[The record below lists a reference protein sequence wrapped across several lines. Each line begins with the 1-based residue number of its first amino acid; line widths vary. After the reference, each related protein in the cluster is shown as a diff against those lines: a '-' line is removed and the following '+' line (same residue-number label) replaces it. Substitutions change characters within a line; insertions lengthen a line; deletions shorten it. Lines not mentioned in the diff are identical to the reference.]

1 MLLTPQE
8 DETKLAAECALV
20 GGLLGC
26 GDGAREVGGKPTLAK
41 IMRGLAAG
49 AVRARCE
56 LRERRIQV
64 SSRSIRTQPRART
77 TNDSCP
83 SIRGVLLQRQT
94 NVADTCSLLLPAPF
108 TAGWLC
114 RLAVRSC
121 GL

>member
-1 MLLTPQE
+1 LLLTPQE

-26 GDGAREVGGKPTLAK
+26 GDGARQVGGKPTLAK

-77 TNDSCP
+77 TTTAAQAYEACYCSGKP
-83 SIRGVLLQRQT
+83 MLQILVRCCCRRHSQL
-94 NVADTCSLLLPAPF
+94 AGS
-108 TAGWLC
+108 AGWQ
-114 RLAVRSC
+114 
-121 GL
+121 